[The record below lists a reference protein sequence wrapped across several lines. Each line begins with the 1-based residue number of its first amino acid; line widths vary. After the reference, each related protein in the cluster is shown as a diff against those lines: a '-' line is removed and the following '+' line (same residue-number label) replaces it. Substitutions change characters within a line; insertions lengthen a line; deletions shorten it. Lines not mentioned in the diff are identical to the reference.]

1 MIPRRLRT
9 FIGTMALVAIVIV
22 WAFVAMVLAQ
32 GPIRL
37 MPPLWQTVY
46 YVVAGL
52 GWVVPAG
59 AVIWWIGRSD
69 RRAADQDA
77 R

>member
-1 MIPRRLRT
+1 MSRRLRT
-9 FIGTMALVAIVIV
+9 FVGTMALIVIVIV

-32 GPIRL
+32 GPIHR
-37 MPPLWQTVY
+37 MAALWQAAY

-59 AVIWWIGRSD
+59 AVIWWIEQPD
-69 RRAADQDA
+69 RTGSHPVK
-77 R
+77 

>member
-1 MIPRRLRT
+1 MMSRRLRT
-9 FIGTMALVAIVIV
+9 FIGTMALLVIVIV

-37 MPPLWQTVY
+37 APPLWQTAY
-46 YVVAGL
+46 YIVAGL

-59 AVIWWIGRSD
+59 AVIWWIGRPSRIED
-69 RRAADQDA
+69 
-77 R
+77 

>member
-1 MIPRRLRT
+1 MPRRLRT

-22 WAFVAMVLAQ
+22 WAFLAMVLAQ

-46 YVVAGL
+46 YVLAGL
-52 GWVVPAG
+52 GWVIPAG
-59 AVIWWIGRSD
+59 AVIWWIGRPA
-69 RRAADQDA
+69 RACQPGD
-77 R
+77 